1 MPVFQC
7 GTAIAFIYANRD
19 RDKIMAISFEK
30 ALGIS
35 QYTVGV
41 RSQRAELLAS
51 NIVNADTPHYKA
63 RDMDFAQA
71 MKMAKSNLSTSM
83 ARTHDKHFN
92 VTTTSNESV
101 AYRVPDQPDT
111 GDGNTVDVQV
121 ERNLYMQN
129 ALEYQ
134 SSLQFLGGKFKSLR
148 LAIKGSSS

>member
-1 MPVFQC
+1 
-7 GTAIAFIYANRD
+7 
-19 RDKIMAISFEK
+19 MAISFEK

-41 RSQRAELLAS
+41 RAKRAELIAS

-63 RDMDFAQA
+63 KDLDFASA
-71 MKMAKSNLSTSM
+71 MRMAKSGQSSGM

-92 VTTTSNESV
+92 INSTIGNSV
-101 AYRVPDQPDT
+101 AFRIPNQPDT

-129 ALEYQ
+129 SLEYQ
-134 SSLQFLGGKFKSLR
+134 SSLQFLGGKFKGLR
-148 LAIKGSSS
+148 LAIRGAQ

>member
-1 MPVFQC
+1 
-7 GTAIAFIYANRD
+7 
-19 RDKIMAISFEK
+19 MAISFEK

-41 RSQRAELLAS
+41 RSKRAEMLAS

-63 RDMDFAQA
+63 RDLDFATA
-71 MKMAKSNLSTSM
+71 MKSAKQNLSTSM

-92 VTTTSNESV
+92 ITTKDNSGE
-101 AYRVPDQPDT
+101 AYRVPNQPDT

-134 SSLQFLGGKFKSLR
+134 
-148 LAIKGSSS
+148 